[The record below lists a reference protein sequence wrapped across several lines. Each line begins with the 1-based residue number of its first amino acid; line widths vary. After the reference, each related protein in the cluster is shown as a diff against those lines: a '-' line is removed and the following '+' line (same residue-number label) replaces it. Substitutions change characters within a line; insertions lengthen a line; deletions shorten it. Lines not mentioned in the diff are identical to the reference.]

1 MKSLHSYI
9 GNDLGVFSDASV
21 SQGTSINTDNT
32 VLNIFELI
40 NAKNIH
46 RSIYMCGSVWP
57 LGRLPRL
64 CFAAKIGSWNM
75 FFFAALSGFL
85 VSAPAPN
92 SPRVHVHSATT
103 ETQHGQVLIWISL
116 KVSYKNPDNSF
127 QLAGFVSLDRKVF
140 WMKESFLDKMVICQT
155 SSLQSL
161 ASSKDSI
168 ISTHIYKLC
177 SKGKHNSL
185 NKHI

>member
-1 MKSLHSYI
+1 MLQFRRAHQSILTILFWTFWTYKRKKIYTSFYI
-9 GNDLGVFSDASV
+9 HVWICLAF
-21 SQGTSINTDNT
+21 GTPPKT
-32 VLNIFELI
+32 LFRR
-40 NAKNIH
+40 KNRIVEH
-46 RSIYMCGSVWP
+46 V
-57 LGRLPRL
+57 
-64 CFAAKIGSWNM
+64 

-103 ETQHGQVLIWISL
+103 ETQHGQVLIWTSL

-168 ISTHIYKLC
+168 ISTHICKL
-177 SKGKHNSL
+177 
-185 NKHI
+185 